1 MAEHTISH
9 SVPETGPARTRQRAQ
24 AFARLRRNIL
34 RNWQLYILILP
45 ATAYFLFFCYGPM
58 YGVQIA
64 FKDFIPTKGITGS
77 PWVGFKHF
85 ETLFHTYS
93 FGNIFKNTISLSLYS
108 LAAGFPIP
116 IILALLL
123 NEVDNKFFKKLVQ
136 NVTYAPH
143 FISTV
148 VMCGMILLFLSP
160 SGGFFNQ
167 VRTAFGLD
175 PINFMYEG
183 KYFKTIYV
191 LSGAWQGTGYGS
203 IIYLSALAGV
213 DQEQHEA
220 AVIDGA
226 TRLQRIWHINLPG
239 ILPTI
244 CIMLIMQCGSLM
256 SVGFEKVFL
265 LMNDLNRS
273 SAEVIST
280 YVYKIGLQQR
290 QYSFS
295 TAIGL
300 FNNIINI
307 VLLLTVN
314 KIAKKISDTSLF

>member
-1 MAEHTISH
+1 MHADVSARRQPPLHTPAYRRWKKRH
-9 SVPETGPARTRQRAQ
+9 SIWKNWELYLMFLPVLVY
-24 AFARLRRNIL
+24 FAV
-34 RNWQLYILILP
+34 
-45 ATAYFLFFCYGPM
+45 FCYWPM
-58 YGVQIA
+58 YGIQIA
-64 FKDFIPTKGITGS
+64 FKNFKGTLGIWGS
-77 PWVGFKHF
+77 PWVGFEHF
-85 ETLFHTYS
+85 LRFFNSSYFGEIIWNTLSIS
-93 FGNIFKNTISLSLYS
+93 FYS
-108 LAAGFPIP
+108 LLVCFPLP
-116 IILALLL
+116 IILALML
-123 NEVDNKFFKKLVQ
+123 NEVRAERFKKTVQ
-136 NVTYAPH
+136 TITYAPH

-183 KYFKTIYV
+183 KYLKTIYV

-300 FNNIINI
+300 FNSVVNF

-314 KIAKKISDTSLF
+314 TITKRLNQSSLF

>member
-1 MAEHTISH
+1 VAEHTISH

-143 FISTV
+143 FISV
-148 VMCGMILLFLSP
+148 VVLVGMLNVFMSPTGVINAIVRAFGGETQLFLANSALFNDLYVW
-160 SGGFFNQ
+160 SG
-167 VRTAFGLD
+167 V
-175 PINFMYEG
+175 
-183 KYFKTIYV
+183 
-191 LSGAWQGTGYGS
+191 WQGMGWSS
-203 IIYLSALAGV
+203 IIYLAALSGLDMEV
-213 DQEQHEA
+213 HEA
-220 AVIDGA
+220 ARVDGA
-226 TRLQRIWHINLPG
+226 TRLQRMWYINLPT
-239 ILPTI
+239 LVPTI
-244 CIMLIMQCGSLM
+244 VILLVLDSGRIMN
-256 SVGFEKVFL
+256 VGFEKVFL
-265 LMNDLNRS
+265 MQNNLNLDT
-273 SAEVIST
+273 AEVIST
-280 YVYKIGLQQR
+280 YVYKIGLVR
-290 QYSFS
+290 AQYSFS
-295 TAIGL
+295 AAVGL
-300 FNNIINI
+300 FNNIINL
-307 VLLLTVN
+307 VLILLVNTISN
-314 KIAKKISDTSLF
+314 KISGTGLW

>member
-143 FISTV
+143 FISV
-148 VMCGMILLFLSP
+148 VVLVGMLNVFMSPTGVINAIVRAFGGETQLFLANSALFNDLYVW
-160 SGGFFNQ
+160 SG
-167 VRTAFGLD
+167 V
-175 PINFMYEG
+175 
-183 KYFKTIYV
+183 
-191 LSGAWQGTGYGS
+191 WQGMGWSS
-203 IIYLSALAGV
+203 IIYLAALSGLDMEV
-213 DQEQHEA
+213 HEA
-220 AVIDGA
+220 ARVDGA
-226 TRLQRIWHINLPG
+226 TRLQRMWYINLPT
-239 ILPTI
+239 LVPTI
-244 CIMLIMQCGSLM
+244 VILLVLDSGRIMN
-256 SVGFEKVFL
+256 VGFEKVFL
-265 LMNDLNRS
+265 MQNNLNLDT
-273 SAEVIST
+273 AEVIST
-280 YVYKIGLQQR
+280 YVYKIGLVR
-290 QYSFS
+290 AQYSFS
-295 TAIGL
+295 AAVGL
-300 FNNIINI
+300 FNNIINL
-307 VLLLTVN
+307 VLILLVN
-314 KIAKKISDTSLF
+314 KISGTGLW

>member
-143 FISTV
+143 FISV
-148 VMCGMILLFLSP
+148 VVLVGMLNVFMSP
-160 SGGFFNQ
+160 TGVINAI
-167 VRTAFGLD
+167 VRAFGGETQLVLANSALFND
-175 PINFMYEG
+175 L
-183 KYFKTIYV
+183 YV
-191 LSGAWQGTGYGS
+191 WSGVWQGMGWSS
-203 IIYLSALAGV
+203 IIYLAALSGLDMEV
-213 DQEQHEA
+213 HEA
-220 AVIDGA
+220 ARVDGA
-226 TRLQRIWHINLPG
+226 TRLQRMWYINLPT
-239 ILPTI
+239 LVPTI
-244 CIMLIMQCGSLM
+244 VILLVLDSGRIMN
-256 SVGFEKVFL
+256 VGFEKVFL
-265 LMNDLNRS
+265 MQNNLNLDT
-273 SAEVIST
+273 AEVIST
-280 YVYKIGLQQR
+280 YVYKIGLVR
-290 QYSFS
+290 AQYSFS
-295 TAIGL
+295 AAVGL
-300 FNNIINI
+300 FNNIINL
-307 VLLLTVN
+307 VLILLVNTISN
-314 KIAKKISDTSLF
+314 KISGTGLW

>member
-143 FISTV
+143 FISV
-148 VMCGMILLFLSP
+148 VVLVGMLNVFMSPTGVINAIVRAFGGETQLFLANSALFNDLYVW
-160 SGGFFNQ
+160 SG
-167 VRTAFGLD
+167 V
-175 PINFMYEG
+175 
-183 KYFKTIYV
+183 
-191 LSGAWQGTGYGS
+191 WQGMGWSS
-203 IIYLSALAGV
+203 IIYLAALSGLDMEV
-213 DQEQHEA
+213 HEA
-220 AVIDGA
+220 ARVDGA
-226 TRLQRIWHINLPG
+226 TRLQRMWYINLPT
-239 ILPTI
+239 LVPTI
-244 CIMLIMQCGSLM
+244 VILLVLDSGRIMN
-256 SVGFEKVFL
+256 VGFEKVFL
-265 LMNDLNRS
+265 MQNNLNLDT
-273 SAEVIST
+273 AEVIST
-280 YVYKIGLQQR
+280 YVYKIGLVR
-290 QYSFS
+290 AQYSFS
-295 TAIGL
+295 AAVGL
-300 FNNIINI
+300 FNNIINL
-307 VLLLTVN
+307 VLILLVNTISN
-314 KIAKKISDTSLF
+314 KISGTGLW

>member
-1 MAEHTISH
+1 MFLP
-9 SVPETGPARTRQRAQ
+9 VLVY
-24 AFARLRRNIL
+24 FAV
-34 RNWQLYILILP
+34 
-45 ATAYFLFFCYGPM
+45 FCYWPM
-58 YGVQIA
+58 YGIQIA
-64 FKDFIPTKGITGS
+64 FKNFKGTLGIWGS
-77 PWVGFKHF
+77 PWVGFEHF
-85 ETLFHTYS
+85 LRFFNSSYFGEIIWNTLSIS
-93 FGNIFKNTISLSLYS
+93 FYS
-108 LAAGFPIP
+108 LLVCFPLP
-116 IILALLL
+116 IILALML
-123 NEVDNKFFKKLVQ
+123 NEVRVERFKKTVQ
-136 NVTYAPH
+136 TITYAPH

-300 FNNIINI
+300 FNSVVNF

-314 KIAKKISDTSLF
+314 TITKRLNQSSLF

>member
-143 FISTV
+143 FISV
-148 VMCGMILLFLSP
+148 VVLVGMLNVFMSPTGVINAVVRAFGGETQLFLANSALFNDLYVW
-160 SGGFFNQ
+160 SG
-167 VRTAFGLD
+167 V
-175 PINFMYEG
+175 
-183 KYFKTIYV
+183 
-191 LSGAWQGTGYGS
+191 WQGMGWSS
-203 IIYLSALAGV
+203 IIYLAALSGLDMEV
-213 DQEQHEA
+213 HEA
-220 AVIDGA
+220 ARVDGA
-226 TRLQRIWHINLPG
+226 TRLQRMWYINLPT
-239 ILPTI
+239 LVPTI
-244 CIMLIMQCGSLM
+244 VILLVLDSGRIMN
-256 SVGFEKVFL
+256 VGFEKVFL
-265 LMNDLNRS
+265 MQNNLNLDT
-273 SAEVIST
+273 AEVIST
-280 YVYKIGLQQR
+280 YVYKIGLVR
-290 QYSFS
+290 AQYSFS
-295 TAIGL
+295 AAVGL
-300 FNNIINI
+300 FNNIINL
-307 VLLLTVN
+307 VLILLVNTISN
-314 KIAKKISDTSLF
+314 KISGTGLW